1 MGKLKEIPV
10 PKNGQLTAPR
20 KVICCNRMSAR
31 RIENNLPGL
40 SPNPTQCLTVAANSV
55 RIRKNGIEF
64 HHDQP
69 LAPWT
74 EMTVTLQGSGL
85 AKKVNFTGVIVACTG
100 NRQDGY
106 EISMLFTH
114 VSRLS
119 QARLLAY
126 S

>member
-1 MGKLKEIPV
+1 
-10 PKNGQLTAPR
+10 
-20 KVICCNRMSAR
+20 MSAR
-31 RIENNLPGL
+31 KLEVNPLGL
-40 SPNPTQCLTVAANSV
+40 TSETTQCLSVPTNSV

-64 HHDQP
+64 RHNQP
-69 LAPWT
+69 FTPWT

-85 AKKVNFTGVIVACTG
+85 AKKVKFTGVIVACKG
-100 NRQDGY
+100 DPQDGY

-114 VSRLS
+114 VTRLS

>member
-1 MGKLKEIPV
+1 
-10 PKNGQLTAPR
+10 
-20 KVICCNRMSAR
+20 MSAR
-31 RIENNLPGL
+31 KLENSPLGL
-40 SPNPTQCLTVAANSV
+40 SSNPTQCLTVPANSV

-64 HHDQP
+64 HNAQP
-69 LAPWT
+69 FAPWT

-85 AKKVNFTGVIVACTG
+85 AKKVNFTGVIVACAG
-100 NRQDGY
+100 KPHEGY

-114 VSRLS
+114 VTRLS

>member
-1 MGKLKEIPV
+1 
-10 PKNGQLTAPR
+10 
-20 KVICCNRMSAR
+20 MSAR
-31 RIENNLPGL
+31 KIEL
-40 SPNPTQCLTVAANSV
+40 SPLGPTANTTQCLTVPASSV

-64 HHDQP
+64 RHDQP
-69 LAPWT
+69 FAPWT

-100 NRQDGY
+100 DRQDGY

-114 VSRLS
+114 VTRLS

>member
-1 MGKLKEIPV
+1 
-10 PKNGQLTAPR
+10 
-20 KVICCNRMSAR
+20 MSAR
-31 RIENNLPGL
+31 KIEISPLGL
-40 SPNPTQCLTVAANSV
+40 TSSTTRCLTVPASSV

-64 HHDQP
+64 RHNQP
-69 LAPWT
+69 FAPWT

-100 NRQDGY
+100 DRHNGY

-114 VSRLS
+114 VTRLS

>member
-1 MGKLKEIPV
+1 
-10 PKNGQLTAPR
+10 
-20 KVICCNRMSAR
+20 MSAR
-31 RIENNLPGL
+31 KIENTSLGL
-40 SPNPTQCLTVAANSV
+40 SPSSTQCLTVPAQSV

-64 HHDQP
+64 RHDQP
-69 LAPWT
+69 FAPWT

-85 AKKVNFTGVIVACTG
+85 AKKVNFTGVIVACAG
-100 NRQDGY
+100 NARDGY

-114 VSRLS
+114 VTRLS

>member
-1 MGKLKEIPV
+1 
-10 PKNGQLTAPR
+10 
-20 KVICCNRMSAR
+20 MSAR
-31 RIENNLPGL
+31 KIDNTTLEL
-40 SPNPTQCLTVAANSV
+40 SPTPTQCLTLPANLV

-64 HHDQP
+64 HNDHR

-85 AKKVNFTGVIVACTG
+85 AKKVNFTGVIVACASDPRG
-100 NRQDGY
+100 GY
-106 EISMLFTH
+106 GISMLFTH
-114 VSRLS
+114 VTRLS

>member
-1 MGKLKEIPV
+1 
-10 PKNGQLTAPR
+10 
-20 KVICCNRMSAR
+20 MSAR
-31 RIENNLPGL
+31 KIDNNPLGL
-40 SPNPTQCLTVAANSV
+40 SSNPTQCLTLPASSV

-64 HHDQP
+64 SNGRP

-74 EMTVTLQGSGL
+74 EMTVTLQGTGM
-85 AKKVNFTGVIVACTG
+85 AKKVNFTGVIVACEG
-100 NRQDGY
+100 NPREGY

-114 VSRLS
+114 VTRLS

>member
-1 MGKLKEIPV
+1 
-10 PKNGQLTAPR
+10 
-20 KVICCNRMSAR
+20 MSAR
-31 RIENNLPGL
+31 KIENSPLEL
-40 SPNPTQCLTVAANSV
+40 SSNTTQCLNVPSSSV

-64 HHDQP
+64 RNDQP
-69 LAPWT
+69 LVPWT

-85 AKKVNFTGVIVACTG
+85 AKKVNFTGVIVACKG
-100 NRQDGY
+100 DPQAGY

-114 VSRLS
+114 VTRLS

>member
-1 MGKLKEIPV
+1 
-10 PKNGQLTAPR
+10 
-20 KVICCNRMSAR
+20 MSAR
-31 RIENNLPGL
+31 KIENSPLGL
-40 SPNPTQCLTVAANSV
+40 SPQSTQCLTVPANSV

-64 HHDQP
+64 RNAEP
-69 LAPWT
+69 FTPWT

-85 AKKVNFTGVIVACTG
+85 AKKVNFTGVIVACKG
-100 NRQDGY
+100 SPQDGY

-114 VSRLS
+114 VTRLS

>member
-1 MGKLKEIPV
+1 
-10 PKNGQLTAPR
+10 
-20 KVICCNRMSAR
+20 MSAR
-31 RIENNLPGL
+31 KIENSPLGL
-40 SPNPTQCLTVAANSV
+40 SPQSTQCLTVPAQSV

-64 HHDQP
+64 RNDEP
-69 LAPWT
+69 FAPWT

-85 AKKVNFTGVIVACTG
+85 ARKVNFTGVIVACKG
-100 NRQDGY
+100 NPQEGF

-114 VSRLS
+114 VTRLS

>member
-1 MGKLKEIPV
+1 
-10 PKNGQLTAPR
+10 
-20 KVICCNRMSAR
+20 MSAR
-31 RIENNLPGL
+31 KIDNCPLGATSN
-40 SPNPTQCLTVAANSV
+40 STQCLTVPAGSV
-55 RIRKNGIEF
+55 KIRKNGIEF
-64 HHDQP
+64 HNAEP
-69 LAPWT
+69 FAPWR
-74 EMTVTLQGSGL
+74 EMTVSLQGAGL

-100 NRQDGY
+100 NHREGY

>member
-1 MGKLKEIPV
+1 
-10 PKNGQLTAPR
+10 
-20 KVICCNRMSAR
+20 MSAR
-31 RIENNLPGL
+31 KIENSPLEL
-40 SPNPTQCLTVAANSV
+40 SSSTTQCLNVPSSSV

-64 HHDQP
+64 RNDEP
-69 LAPWT
+69 FAPWT

-85 AKKVNFTGVIVACTG
+85 ARKVNFTGVIVACKG
-100 NRQDGY
+100 NPQEGF

-114 VSRLS
+114 VTRLS